1 MTVVSEIRGSLK
13 EMGQEMQREDH
24 SAVAHR
30 GLDRRRFLLGSAGVL
45 GGAGVLKAVSASA
58 VLAQQGGMV
67 GGQAEWAQSY
77 DVGAQKSRNIL
88 TQHPILSSA
97 TLQATEGAIRVYQDI
112 LAKGGHQPLPT
123 SQRLKLGLR
132 HPNVQPL
139 RDRLI
144 ELGDLSP
151 NVGSSQVFDS
161 YVEAAVKRYQARH
174 GLTPTGVVG
183 AQTYAA
189 LNTPVEVRLKQ
200 LEVNLVR
207 LRSYSGNLGSRYV
220 NTNIPAAYIETVENG
235 QVATRH
241 VAGVGKVDRQSPVMN
256 AKILDVN
263 FNPTWTVPVSIIRK
277 DLIPLMRKNPNYL
290 AEQKIRIIN
299 RQGQEIQPAQV
310 NWNSEEATQY
320 MFRQDPGGEFNS
332 LGFVRIN
339 IANPH
344 GVYMHDTPAKGIFG
358 DDYRFV
364 SSGCVRVQNVRDYI
378 YWILQDNP
386 QWTRDAIDAAL
397 RSGQRLDARPREP
410 IPVYWTYITAWGT
423 PEGVIQFRDDI
434 YGKDGV
440 GPGAL
445 TQALRDGDDRPE

>member
-1 MTVVSEIRGSLK
+1 
-13 EMGQEMQREDH
+13 MGQGMKMRQMM
-24 SAVAHR
+24 AM
-30 GLDRRRFLLGSAGVL
+30 DRRRFLLGGATL
-45 GGAGVLKAVSASA
+45 GGAAAAGMGWSGAASA
-58 VLAQQGGMV
+58 QQAGLI

-77 DVGAQKSRNIL
+77 DVGAQKSRNII
-88 TQHPILSSA
+88 TSHPILSPA
-97 TLQATEGAIRVYQDI
+97 TLQATEGAIRVYQEI
-112 LAKGGHQPLPT
+112 VARGGQPPLPAG
-123 SQRLKLGLR
+123 QRLKLGTR
-132 HPNVQPL
+132 HANVQAL

-144 ELGDLSP
+144 ALGDLSP
-151 NVGSSQVFDS
+151 NVGSGSVFDS
-161 YVEAAVKRYQARH
+161 YVDAAVRRYQARH

-183 AQTYAA
+183 AQTFAA
-189 LNTPVEVRLKQ
+189 INTPAEVRLKQ
-200 LEVNLVR
+200 LETNLVR
-207 LRSYSGNLGSRYV
+207 LRSYQGSLGRRYV
-220 NTNIPAAYIETVENG
+220 TTNIPAAYVETVEDG
-235 QVATRH
+235 VVQTRH
-241 VAGVGKVDRQSPVMN
+241 VAGVGKIDRQSPIMT

-263 FNPTWTVPVSIIRK
+263 FNPTWTVPASIIKK

-299 RQGQEIQPAQV
+299 KQGQEVQPAAV
-310 NWNSEEATQY
+310 NWNSDEATHY
-320 MFRQDPGGEFNS
+320 MFRQDPGGDFNS

-378 YWILQDNP
+378 YWILKDNP

-397 RSGQRLDARPREP
+397 RSGQRIDARPAEP
-410 IPVYWTYITAWGT
+410 IPVYWVYITAWGT

-440 GPGAL
+440 GPGAV
-445 TQALRDGDDRPE
+445 TEALRAGDDRPE

>member
-1 MTVVSEIRGSLK
+1 M
-13 EMGQEMQREDH
+13 
-24 SAVAHR
+24 HR
-30 GLDRRRFLLGSAGVL
+30 NDRDRSRQQAGAAQGVDRRRFLLGAAGVM
-45 GGAGVLKAVSASA
+45 GGVSAA
-58 VLAQQGGMV
+58 PALAQQGGLI

-77 DVGAQKSRNIL
+77 DVGAQKSRNII
-88 TQHPILSSA
+88 TQHPILSSS
-97 TLQATEGAIRVYQDI
+97 TLQATEGAIRFYQD
-112 LAKGGHQPLPT
+112 LVARGGHAPVPDG
-123 SQRLKLGLR
+123 QRLKLGLR
-132 HPNVQPL
+132 HPSVQAL
-139 RDRLI
+139 RQRLI

-151 NVGSSQVFDS
+151 NAGNSPVFDS
-161 YVEAAVKRYQARH
+161 YVDAAVRRYQARH

-183 AQTYAA
+183 AQTFAA
-189 LNTPVEVRLKQ
+189 LNTPVDTRLRQ
-200 LEVNLVR
+200 LEINLVR
-207 LRSYSGNLGSRYV
+207 LRSYQNNLGRRHV
-220 NTNIPAAYIETVENG
+220 TTNIPAAYIETVEEG
-235 QVATRH
+235 VVQTRH

-256 AKILDVN
+256 AKILNVN

-290 AEQKIRIIN
+290 SEQKIRIIN
-299 RQGQEIQPAQV
+299 RQGQEVPPQNV

-320 MFRQDPGGEFNS
+320 TFRQDPGGEFNS

-378 YWILQDNP
+378 YWILSDNP

-397 RSGQRLDARPREP
+397 RSGQRIDATPREP
-410 IPVYWTYITAWGT
+410 VPVYWVYITAWGT

-434 YGKDGV
+434 YGKDGF
-440 GPGAL
+440 GPGAV
-445 TQALRDGDDRPE
+445 TQALRDGDDRPTE

>member
-1 MTVVSEIRGSLK
+1 
-13 EMGQEMQREDH
+13 MGQKM
-24 SAVAHR
+24 HR
-30 GLDRRRFLLGSAGVL
+30 DDGSMGTKAATGGKSGLDRRRFLLGTAGVI
-45 GGAGVLKAVSASA
+45 GGASVVAPAF
-58 VLAQQGGMV
+58 AQQGGLI

-77 DVGAQKSRNIL
+77 DSGGQKTRNIV
-88 TQHPILSSA
+88 TPHPILSPA
-97 TLQATEGAIRVYQDI
+97 TIQATEGAIRVYQDI
-112 LAKGGHQPLPT
+112 VAKGGQQPLP
-123 SQRLKLGLR
+123 SGQRLKLGTR

-151 NVGSSQVFDS
+151 NVGSGQVFDT

-189 LNTPVEVRLKQ
+189 LNTPANIRLKQ
-200 LEVNLVR
+200 LEINLVR
-207 LRSYSGNLGSRYV
+207 LRSYSANLGHRYV
-220 NTNIPAAYIETVENG
+220 TTNIPAAYVETVENG

-241 VAGVGKVDRQSPVMN
+241 VAGVGKIDRQSPIMM

-263 FNPTWTVPVSIIRK
+263 FNPTWTVPASIIKK

-299 RQGQEIQPAQV
+299 RAGQEIQPAAV
-310 NWNSEEATQY
+310 NWNSDEATQY

-364 SSGCVRVQNVRDYI
+364 SSGCVRVQNVRDYV

-386 QWTRDAIDAAL
+386 QWTREAIDAAL
-397 RSGQRLDARPREP
+397 RSGQRMDARPKEP
-410 IPVYWTYITAWGT
+410 IPVYWVYITAWAT

-440 GPGAL
+440 GPGAV
-445 TQALRDGDDRPE
+445 TEALREGDDRPE

>member
-1 MTVVSEIRGSLK
+1 
-13 EMGQEMQREDH
+13 MQRDTR
-24 SAVAHR
+24 VASSVS
-30 GLDRRRFLLGSAGVL
+30 GMDRRRFLLGTAGL
-45 GGAGVLKAVSASA
+45 IGGASLTTFPA
-58 VLAQQGGMV
+58 LAQQGNLV
-67 GGQAEWAQSY
+67 GGQAEWAQTY
-77 DVGAQKSRNIL
+77 DAGGQKTRNIV
-88 TQHPILSSA
+88 TPHPILSSA
-97 TLQATEGAIRVYQDI
+97 TIQATEGAIRVYQDI
-112 LAKGGHQPLPT
+112 VSKGGHQPLPT
-123 SQRLKLGLR
+123 GQRLKLGMR
-132 HPNVQPL
+132 HANVQPL

-151 NVGSSQVFDS
+151 NVGSGQVFDS
-161 YVEAAVKRYQARH
+161 YVDAAVKRYQARH

-183 AQTYAA
+183 AQTFAA
-189 LNTPVEVRLKQ
+189 LNTSAQIRLKQ

-207 LRSYSGNLGSRYV
+207 LRTYNGNLGARYV
-220 NTNIPAAYIETVENG
+220 TTNIPAAYVETVENG

-241 VAGVGKVDRQSPVMN
+241 VAGVGKIDRQSPIMT

-263 FNPTWTVPVSIIRK
+263 FNPTWTVPASIIKK

-290 AEQKIRIIN
+290 TEQKIRIIN
-299 RQGQEIQPAQV
+299 RQGQEIQPAAV
-310 NWNSEEATQY
+310 NWNSDEATHY

-378 YWILQDNP
+378 YWILQENP
-386 QWTRDAIDAAL
+386 QWTREAIDAAL
-397 RSGQRLDARPREP
+397 RSGQRIDARPREP
-410 IPVYWTYITAWGT
+410 IPVYWVYITAWGT

-434 YGKDGV
+434 YGRDGV
-440 GPGAL
+440 GPGAV
-445 TQALRDGDDRPE
+445 TEALREGDDRPE

>member
-1 MTVVSEIRGSLK
+1 MKQDDRSTGLKATGSL
-13 EMGQEMQREDH
+13 
-24 SAVAHR
+24 
-30 GLDRRRFLLGSAGVL
+30 GLGSLGLGLESGVDRRRFLMGTAGVL
-45 GGAGVLKAVSASA
+45 GSVWSGSA
-58 VLAQQGGMV
+58 LAQQGGMV

-77 DVGAQKSRNIL
+77 DVGGQKTRNIV
-88 TQHPILSSA
+88 TPHPILSAA
-97 TLQATEGAIRVYQDI
+97 TVQATEGAIRIYQDI
-112 LAKGGHQPLPT
+112 VAKGGHQPLPAN
-123 SQRLKLGLR
+123 QRLKLGTR
-132 HPNVQPL
+132 HANVQPL

-151 NVGSSQVFDS
+151 NVGGGQVFDS
-161 YVEAAVKRYQARH
+161 YVDAAIKRYQARH

-183 AQTYAA
+183 AQTFAA
-189 LNTPVEVRLKQ
+189 LNTSAQIRLKQ

-207 LRSYSGNLGSRYV
+207 LRTYSGNLGSRFV
-220 NTNIPAAYIETVENG
+220 TTNIPAAYIETVENG

-241 VAGVGKVDRQSPVMN
+241 VAGVGKVDRQSPIMT

-263 FNPTWTVPVSIIRK
+263 FNPTWTVPASIIRK

-290 AEQKIRIIN
+290 TEQKIRIIN
-299 RQGQEIQPAQV
+299 RQGQEIQPTQV

-397 RSGQRLDARPREP
+397 RSGQRSDARPREP

-440 GPGAL
+440 GPGAV
-445 TQALRDGDDRPE
+445 TSALREGDDRPE

>member
-1 MTVVSEIRGSLK
+1 
-13 EMGQEMQREDH
+13 MQREDG
-24 SAVAHR
+24 SAVMK
-30 GLDRRRFLLGSAGVL
+30 GSVDRRRFLLGSAGLL
-45 GGAGVLKAVSASA
+45 GGAWAAPA
-58 VLAQQGGMV
+58 FAQQGGMI

-77 DVGAQKSRNIL
+77 DVGGQKTRNIV
-88 TQHPILSSA
+88 TPHPILSGA
-97 TLQATEGAIRVYQDI
+97 TIQATEGAIRVYQEI
-112 LAKGGHQPLPT
+112 VAKGGHQPLPAG
-123 SQRLKLGLR
+123 QRLKLGTR

-151 NVGSSQVFDS
+151 NVGSGQVFDS
-161 YVEAAVKRYQARH
+161 YVDAAIKRYQARH

-189 LNTPVEVRLKQ
+189 LNTSAQIRLKQ

-220 NTNIPAAYIETVENG
+220 TTNIPAAYVETVENG

-241 VAGVGKVDRQSPVMN
+241 VAGVGKIDRQSPIMT

-263 FNPTWTVPVSIIRK
+263 FNPTWTVPASIIKK

-290 AEQKIRIIN
+290 TEQKIRIIN
-299 RQGQEIQPAQV
+299 RQGQELQPSQV

-378 YWILQDNP
+378 YWILQGNP
-386 QWTRDAIDAAL
+386 QWSRDAIDAAL
-397 RSGQRLDARPREP
+397 RSGQRMDARPVEP
-410 IPVYWTYITAWGT
+410 IPVYWVYITAWGT

-434 YGKDGV
+434 YGRDGV
-440 GPGAL
+440 GPGAV
-445 TQALRDGDDRPE
+445 TEALREGDDRPVE

>member
-1 MTVVSEIRGSLK
+1 
-13 EMGQEMQREDH
+13 MQRDKRADSLE
-24 SAVAHR
+24 ALTGEPVT
-30 GLDRRRFLLGSAGVL
+30 GFDRRRFLFGAAGVL
-45 GGAGVLKAVSASA
+45 GASWA
-58 VLAQQGGMV
+58 LPAAAQQSGMI

-77 DVGAQKSRNIL
+77 DVGAQRSRNIQ
-88 TQHPILSSA
+88 TQHPILSQA
-97 TLQATEGAIRVYQDI
+97 TYQATEGAIRIYQEI
-112 LAKGGHQPLPT
+112 VSRGGHPQLP
-123 SQRLKLGLR
+123 SAQRLKLGVR
-132 HPNVQPL
+132 HANVQAL

-151 NVGSSQVFDS
+151 NVGKSPVFDS
-161 YVEAAVKRYQARH
+161 YVDAAVKRYQARH

-183 AQTYAA
+183 AQTFAA
-189 LNTPVEVRLKQ
+189 LNTPADIRLKQ
-200 LEVNLVR
+200 LEVNLGR
-207 LRSYSGNLGSRYV
+207 LRSFTGSLGSRHV
-220 NTNIPAAYIETVENG
+220 TTNIPAAYIETVENG

-241 VAGVGKVDRQSPVMN
+241 VAGVGKVDRQSPIMT

-277 DLIPLMRKNPNYL
+277 DLIPLMRKNPQYL
-290 AEQKIRIIN
+290 TEQKIRIIN
-299 RQGQEIQPAQV
+299 RAGQEVPPETV
-310 NWNSEEATQY
+310 NWNSEEATQFT
-320 MFRQDPGGEFNS
+320 FRQDPGGEFNS

-378 YWILQDNP
+378 YWILRDNP
-386 QWTRDAIDAAL
+386 QWTRDAIDVAM
-397 RSGQRLDARPREP
+397 RSGERINARPAEP
-410 IPVYWTYITAWGT
+410 IPVYWVYITAWGT

-445 TQALRDGDDRPE
+445 TEALRAGDDRPD

>member
-1 MTVVSEIRGSLK
+1 M
-13 EMGQEMQREDH
+13 MGM
-24 SAVAHR
+24 
-30 GLDRRRFLLGSAGVL
+30 DRRRFLLGSAAL
-45 GGAGVLKAVSASA
+45 AGAGWSGAAI
-58 VLAQQGGMV
+58 AQQAGV
-67 GGQAEWAQSY
+67 IGGQAEWAQSY
-77 DVGAQKSRNIL
+77 DVGAQKSRNII
-88 TQHPILSSA
+88 TSHPILSPA
-97 TLQATEGAIRVYQDI
+97 TLQATEGAIRVYQEI
-112 LAKGGHQPLPT
+112 VARGGHPPLPAG
-123 SQRLKLGLR
+123 QRLKLGTR
-132 HPNVQPL
+132 HANVQPL

-144 ELGDLSP
+144 ALGDLSP
-151 NVGSSQVFDS
+151 NVGNGSTFDS
-161 YVEAAVKRYQARH
+161 YVDAAVRRYQARH

-183 AQTYAA
+183 AQTFAA
-189 LNTPVEVRLKQ
+189 LNTPAEVRLKQ
-200 LEVNLVR
+200 LETNLVR
-207 LRSYSGNLGSRYV
+207 LRSYQVSLGRRYV
-220 NTNIPAAYIETVENG
+220 TTNIPAAYVETVEDG
-235 QVATRH
+235 VVQTRH
-241 VAGVGKVDRQSPVMN
+241 VAGVGKIDRQSPIMT

-263 FNPTWTVPVSIIRK
+263 FNPTWTVPASIIKK

-299 RQGQEIQPAQV
+299 RQGQEVAPEAV
-310 NWNSEEATQY
+310 NWNSDEATQY

-378 YWILQDNP
+378 YWILKDNP

-397 RSGQRLDARPREP
+397 RSGQRLDARPAEP
-410 IPVYWTYITAWGT
+410 IPVYWVYITAWGT

-440 GPGAL
+440 GPGAV
-445 TQALRDGDDRPE
+445 TEALRAGDDRPD

>member
-1 MTVVSEIRGSLK
+1 MNDAGSWNR
-13 EMGQEMQREDH
+13 MGQKMQRDTQVKG
-24 SAVAHR
+24 SVS
-30 GLDRRRFLLGSAGVL
+30 GMDRRRFLLGTAGVI
-45 GGAGVLKAVSASA
+45 GGASLTTFPA
-58 VLAQQGGMV
+58 LAQQGNLV
-67 GGQAEWAQSY
+67 GGQAEWAQTY
-77 DVGAQKSRNIL
+77 DAGGQKTRNIV
-88 TQHPILSSA
+88 TPHPILSQA
-97 TLQATEGAIRVYQDI
+97 TIQATEGAIRVYQDI
-112 LAKGGHQPLPT
+112 VAKGGHQPLPT
-123 SQRLKLGLR
+123 SQRLKLGMR
-132 HPNVQPL
+132 HQNVQPL

-151 NVGSSQVFDS
+151 NVGSGQVFDS
-161 YVEAAVKRYQARH
+161 YVDAAVKRYQARH

-183 AQTYAA
+183 AQTFAA
-189 LNTPVEVRLKQ
+189 FNTSAQVRLKQ

-207 LRSYSGNLGSRYV
+207 LRTYNGNLGTRYV
-220 NTNIPAAYIETVENG
+220 TTNIPAAYVETVENG

-241 VAGVGKVDRQSPVMN
+241 VAGVGKIDRQSPIMT

-263 FNPTWTVPVSIIRK
+263 FNPTWTVPASIIKK

-299 RQGQEIQPAQV
+299 KQGQEIQPAAV
-310 NWNSEEATQY
+310 NWNSDEATHY

-378 YWILQDNP
+378 YWILQENP
-386 QWTRDAIDAAL
+386 QWTREAIDAAL
-397 RSGQRLDARPREP
+397 RSGQRIDARPREP
-410 IPVYWTYITAWGT
+410 IPVYWVYITAWGT

-434 YGKDGV
+434 YGRDGV
-440 GPGAL
+440 GPGAV
-445 TQALRDGDDRPE
+445 TEALREGDDRPGE